1 MNEHARRA
9 EPRAPRPPR
18 TLREPGTSSA
28 PVREERGD
36 GERLAKRVAALMPCS
51 RSDAERYIEGGFA
64 TVNGNVVEEPAFRV
78 LPEQTVA
85 LKPGATLLMLVPVT
99 LLLHKPPGYEV
110 GLDVA
115 ESPDARSKRGPQNPH
130 GSRSRG
136 APSALHLLVAANHS
150 PDDRA
155 GLNVLKRH
163 FKNLVC
169 DTPLPTPASGLVV
182 FTQDGRIARKLSED
196 VEVIEQECI
205 VEVSGEIAEHG
216 LKRLCHGLSFN
227 GRALPPIKVSWQN
240 ETHLRFALKGIRP
253 GQIPS
258 MCEAVNLRVEAI
270 KRIRIGR
277 VPMAGL
283 APGQW
288 RYLGAHER
296 F

>member
-1 MNEHARRA
+1 MNDNRRRDESRGA
-9 EPRAPRPPR
+9 SRAG
-18 TLREPGTSSA
+18 PG
-28 PVREERGD
+28 PGPGPREESRE
-36 GERLAKRVAALMPCS
+36 GERLAKRIAALMPCS
-51 RSDAERYIEGGFA
+51 RADAERYIEGGFA

-85 LKPGATLLMLVPVT
+85 MLPGATLLVLVPVT

-110 GLDVA
+110 GLDV
-115 ESPDARSKRGPQNPH
+115 PDAADARGKRGPQNPH

-136 APSALHLLVAANHS
+136 APSALELLTPQSHS
-150 PDDRA
+150 KDDRS
-155 GLNVLKRH
+155 GVNVLKRH
-163 FKNLVC
+163 FKNLIC
-169 DTPLPTPASGLVV
+169 ETPLPTPASGLVV
-182 FTQDGRIARKLSED
+182 FTQDGRIARKLHED
-196 VEVIEQECI
+196 IESTEQECI
-205 VEVSGEIAEHG
+205 VEVSGTIAENG
-216 LKRLCHGLSFN
+216 LKRLAHGLSFN

-258 MCEAVNLRVEAI
+258 MCEAVGLRVEAI
-270 KRIRIGR
+270 RRIRIGR

-283 APGQW
+283 APGEW